1 MIFNSFTNA
10 QISQSWTLLTLL
22 PVHKDAKTEEFA
34 RKENANAAMVTQEI
48 SVRQNVR
55 DLTCSSL
62 IFIFS
67 ITA

>member
-1 MIFNSFTNA
+1 MIFNPFTNA

-22 PVHKDAKTEEFA
+22 PVHKDAKMEEFA
-34 RKENANAAMVTQEI
+34 RKENANVAMVTQEI
-48 SVRQNVR
+48 FVRQNVR

-62 IFIFS
+62 ILIFS